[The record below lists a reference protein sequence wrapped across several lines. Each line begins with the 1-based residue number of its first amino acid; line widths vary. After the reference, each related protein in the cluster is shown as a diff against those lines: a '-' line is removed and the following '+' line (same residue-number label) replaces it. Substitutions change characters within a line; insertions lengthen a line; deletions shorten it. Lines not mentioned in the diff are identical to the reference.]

1 MMTPHTEREQALAIE
16 NVRRDLKTVHCY
28 IFTIEYSLGGQQRRA
43 RSLERQLNRLTRS
56 TSPVTIRPRGRETSS
71 SSSYRRGRSPRIPSY
86 KRPRS
91 LSPPPRTP
99 QPITRTVTPKNDRFY
114 SPSPK
119 SRRSSSPPSP
129 PALRSSPTLR
139 KMVERTPP
147 MPISPSRLP
156 TPTPSAQKQLAQTLP
171 SGRKLP
177 TRLTGRL
184 ENKSPERQKSTDSGV
199 QLSLSAEEKRD
210 IEESEESKTETVSEK
225 TETSKAAPKPTKTTF
240 YNDK

>member
-1 MMTPHTEREQALAIE
+1 MMTPDPETEREHTLAVE
-16 NVRRDLKTVHCY
+16 NVRMDLRAARCY
-28 IFTIEYSLGGQQRRA
+28 IITIEYSLGCQQRRA

-56 TSPVTIRPRGRETSS
+56 TSPITIRPRGRETSSSSS

-91 LSPPPRTP
+91 PSPPPRTP

-139 KMVERTPP
+139 KMVERMPP
-147 MPISPSRLP
+147 RPISPSRSP
-156 TPTPSAQKQLAQTLP
+156 TPTPSAQKQLARSP
-171 SGRKLP
+171 AVPP
-177 TRLTGRL
+177 TT
-184 ENKSPERQKSTDSGV
+184 T
-199 QLSLSAEEKRD
+199 
-210 IEESEESKTETVSEK
+210 TV
-225 TETSKAAPKPTKTTF
+225 
-240 YNDK
+240 